1 MAVDRDTLI
10 HAPRQIGTPRLQLEA
25 PSAQH
30 AAAVAESINASL
42 PLLRFIHWGQQPV
55 DSAWA
60 ERFCA
65 GGLRMVDEGECL
77 IFNAFEREG
86 GAFVGRIDLHTFD
99 FEAPRAEIGYVGDA
113 RRGGRGL
120 MREAARAVIDFAFG
134 LGFVRVHAIS
144 DVRNERALR
153 FAEALGMVREGT
165 LVNYERDPWG
175 QLCTQAMYA
184 AYAPAC
190 ASTAEASTSR

>member
-1 MAVDRDTLI
+1 MDRDTLI
-10 HAPRQIGTPRLQLEA
+10 HAPRRIGTPRLRLEA

-30 AAAVAESINASL
+30 ATAVAESINASL

-55 DSAWA
+55 DLAWA

-65 GGLRMVDEGECL
+65 GGLRMVDDGECL

-99 FEAPRAEIGYVGDA
+99 FEAPRAEVGYVGDA

-120 MREAARAVIDFAFG
+120 MQEAVRSVIEFAFG

-144 DVRNERALR
+144 DVRNEHALR
-153 FAEALGMVREGT
+153 FAESVGMVREGT

-184 AYAPAC
+184 AYAPAD
-190 ASTAEASTSR
+190 APADEASASR